1 MISTEAV
8 KEILATYKKHG
19 WALRRVLLSPEF
31 RRQIG
36 DEAENLFPGVELR
49 DADLDAAWFSRQS
62 RKDSVAWEVRRLG
75 PLPFALVEVV
85 DADLPAEELENILTD
100 AEERLRQ
107 SGLKPKLAG

>member
-1 MISTEAV
+1 MISPDAIE
-8 KEILATYKKHG
+8 EILATYKKHG
-19 WALRRVLLSPEF
+19 WVLRRVLLSSELKTKL
-31 RRQIG
+31 G
-36 DEAENLFPGVELR
+36 DEAKTLFPGVELR

-85 DADLPAEELENILTD
+85 NTDLPVDELEEVLSD

-107 SGLKPKLAG
+107 SGIKPRS